1 MQGTSTA
8 RAPGSPQF
16 SGDSLIRMDEPLQKL
31 DPHLYQVRHNSHLR
45 FSQFEGEPPQCPLG
59 NLTEG
64 ALVLAITQLAQNR
77 SQPHQA
83 AWWCSVGLGARR
95 KAVCTVPRRNNSLV
109 SICSFSA
116 RRSSAPALRLLSA
129 HCGPCCAAS
138 SSALGS
144 GASTCWAVTS
154 WT

>member
-31 DPHLYQVRHNSHLR
+31 DPHLYQVRHNSHLC

-83 AWWCSVGLGARR
+83 AWWCSYRPGRGLIPMVAWREIPPNVRPGDSASVVATVFHGVALAPTTARTAVRLVGS
-95 KAVCTVPRRNNSLV
+95 NSL
-109 SICSFSA
+109 
-116 RRSSAPALRLLSA
+116 RRPR
-129 HCGPCCAAS
+129 
-138 SSALGS
+138 
-144 GASTCWAVTS
+144 
-154 WT
+154 